1 MKNYGNSFVS
11 KKEEIQL
18 SVEAIWPKVD
28 EFYPVGGYVKVDTT
42 NTVGKLIPAGTPVAV
57 GKIGEVTLNSASPIG
72 LTYQDAYVGE
82 NGCTVDIVVKGQFNE
97 SLSSATI
104 SATQKDKLLGI
115 TFITE

>member
-11 KKEEIQL
+11 KKEDIQL

-28 EFYPVGGYVKVDTT
+28 EFYPAGGYVKVDAT

-57 GKIGEVTLNSASPIG
+57 TKVGEVTLNSTSPIG

-82 NGCTVDIVVKGQFNE
+82 NGCTVDIVVKGQFNK
-97 SLSSATI
+97 SLSNATI
-104 SATQKDKLLGI
+104 SSTQEGKLVGI

>member
-1 MKNYGNSFVS
+1 MKNYGNSLVN

-28 EFYPVGGYVKVDTT
+28 EFYPVGGYVAVDST

-57 GKIGEVTLNSASPIG
+57 TKVGEVTLNSTSPIG

-82 NGCTVDIVVKGQFNE
+82 NGATVDIVVKGQFNE
-97 SLSSATI
+97 SLSNATI
-104 SATQKDKLLGI
+104 TSTQKGKLAGI